1 MTQNQERA
9 SRKARQNGGNNH
21 SITIKEEVMN
31 RTMNVHVIAL
41 SALMGMFLLMSG
53 VGQADTLSEG
63 HRKVSGVVTVIK
75 GDIVT
80 VKTETGTLF
89 LNQNE
94 ARAHGHA
101 EWKKGDE
108 ATIIVNLNNDVIDAH
123 PKGEEGHHHFY
134 TGKLVY
140 VGKMNKEIKLDTI
153 TGEKVFPLGRIDLKT
168 KPIEEGEVV
177 TVELNESG
185 TVIDIRR
192 GAHGEVKH

>member
-1 MTQNQERA
+1 
-9 SRKARQNGGNNH
+9 
-21 SITIKEEVMN
+21 MN
-31 RTMNVHVIAL
+31 RKMKLHIMAASVFI
-41 SALMGMFLLMSG
+41 GMVFMVSG
-53 VGQADTLSEG
+53 IGHADTLSEG
-63 HRKVSGVVTVIK
+63 HKKVSGVVTVIK

-80 VKTETGTLF
+80 VKTDTGTLF

-108 ATIIVNLNNDVIDAH
+108 ATIIVNMNNDVIDAH

-134 TGKLVY
+134 TGKLVH
-140 VGKMNKEIKLDTI
+140 VGKMKKEIKLETI

-168 KPIEEGEVV
+168 KPLEEGEVV
-177 TVELNESG
+177 TVELNENG

-192 GAHGEVKH
+192 GAHGEGKH